1 MLKCWNLAF
10 QPSIIPSFRIAALNV
25 AQASFKDKA
34 SCYYPPRARWY
45 SRIFVNAWRPVRR
58 YIHLEKF
65 LSPGTL
71 SPVTLALSLV
81 LPGYAFFLLRRR
93 LLGWLVLA
101 GYSIAALVFLGELG
115 FPAASVGYGLV
126 ISIHAT
132 SIVFL
137 EGVWL
142 KESKFSVRLGAAF
155 CTLFAVWGLIYAPLV
170 GFAEQHWLLPL
181 RLGDR
186 ILIVHRGVAP
196 KAIKRGDWL
205 AYQISGDRFIGDQED
220 RVYLGSGL
228 GVDPVL
234 ALPGDRLRFTP
245 QAVFVNGQ
253 AFPLAPH
260 MPVEGEW
267 VMPQKVWFI
276 WPSLGISGGG
286 RVTEGSISAT
296 MQHAAM
302 VTQKQIIGRPFKRW
316 FGRRQWP

>member
-1 MLKCWNLAF
+1 
-10 QPSIIPSFRIAALNV
+10 LNV
-25 AQASFKDKA
+25 AQASFKDEA
-34 SCYYPPRARWY
+34 SSYYPPRARWY
-45 SRIFVNAWRPVRR
+45 RRIFSNAWRPVRR

-65 LSPGTL
+65 LPPGNL
-71 SPVTLALSLV
+71 SPVSLV
-81 LPGYAFFLLRRR
+81 LSLALPGYSFFVLRRR

-101 GYSIAALVFLGELG
+101 GYLIAALVFLGALG
-115 FPAASVGYGLV
+115 FPAASICYGLL

-142 KESKFSVRLGAAF
+142 KEAKFSVRLAAAL

-170 GFAEQHWLLPL
+170 GFAEHHWLLPL
-181 RLGDR
+181 QMGNRV
-186 ILIVHRGVAP
+186 LIVQRGVAP
-196 KAIKRGDWL
+196 KSIKRGDWL
-205 AYQISGDRFIGDQED
+205 AYEISGDRSMGDRED

-260 MPVEGEW
+260 MPVQGEF
-267 VMPQKVWFI
+267 VVPEKVWFI

-296 MQHAAM
+296 MQQTAM

-316 FGRRQWP
+316 FGRHQWP